1 MDQLKYQQHLTQKLN
16 LDPRESAA
24 KRGYNAKWQ
33 KARIAYLQKNPLC
46 VDCQAEGRIV
56 SARIVDHIIPH
67 KGDEKLFWDQDNWQS
82 LCQSHHS
89 KKTARSDGG
98 FGNRR
103 KTVKST
109 HTIKK
114 EPERNPWKL
123 T

>member
-16 LDPRESAA
+16 LAPRESAST
-24 KRGYNAKWQ
+24 RGYNAKWRN
-33 KARIAYLQKNPLC
+33 ARIAYLQQNPLC

-56 SARIVDHIIPH
+56 SARVIDHIIPH
-67 KGDEKLFWDQDNWQS
+67 KGNDELFWDRNNWQP

-89 KKTARSDGG
+89 RKTARSDGG

-103 KTVKST
+103 KTVKGT

-114 EPERNPWKL
+114 EPDRNPWKL